1 LEVWKLSTR
10 LLRSRRTPRRPSPGR
25 SRPGIPNWCGWPR
38 CSVRMTPRT
47 SLTYPV
53 WLVSYLVWLVC
64 YPINESATLVC
75 RNSAGDRV
83 AALLLA
89 V

>member
-1 LEVWKLSTR
+1 
-10 LLRSRRTPRRPSPGR
+10 
-25 SRPGIPNWCGWPR
+25 
-38 CSVRMTPRT
+38 MTPRT
-47 SLTYPV
+47 SLSYPL